1 MFLFANIFC
10 VPNITLTPPSG
21 KWDFFRDT
29 TAQFTTTYHK
39 VGFFEAPGASCA
51 RRCVPVW
58 GSSKISPL
66 STSSAGARRRRTGW
80 SLHGYYGAYYTGGS
94 GRNRGVSAISSVTPI
109 LRLLE
114 LGATS

>member
-1 MFLFANIFC
+1 MFLLFANIFC

-21 KWDFFRDT
+21 KWDFLG
-29 TAQFTTTYHK
+29 TAQFTTTYHIDK

-80 SLHGYYGAYYTGGS
+80 SLHGYYGRTIRADQVGIGGS
-94 GRNRGVSAISSVTPI
+94 VQ
-109 LRLLE
+109 
-114 LGATS
+114 